1 MYEYINTSK
10 SYFIPFLTLKTDENT
25 WFGGNLKL
33 NQTDIL
39 KNIEPKPLAQY
50 EAMKSTDKM
59 LRRSKSMIWP
69 HSSEYESK
77 FAINSSTNEL

>member
-1 MYEYINTSK
+1 MI
-10 SYFIPFLTLKTDENT
+10 FLLKDDTT
-25 WFGGNLKL
+25 WFGANLKL

-50 EAMKSTDKM
+50 EETKSIDKHI
-59 LRRSKSMIWP
+59 RRSKSMIWP

-77 FAINSSTNEL
+77 FAINSSTHEL